1 MTLQRRIHELF
12 TQLQVP
18 LEKSPLSPSSADSMT
33 VRSPIDQSVIATL
46 PCTPISD
53 ISSLV
58 QLSQTRFT
66 AWRDVP
72 APLRGQLVR
81 TFGELVREHKPAL
94 AELISIEVGKIRSEG
109 LGEVQEV
116 VDICEFAVGLSRQ
129 LHGLVIASERP
140 GHKLLESWHPLGPT
154 LVISA
159 FNFPMAVWAWNA
171 TLALVCGNTLVW
183 KPSEKTPLCALALHA
198 LLERAMQRCGIAPDG
213 LSQLVLGGADLGQ
226 ALVSHTGIR
235 CVSATGS
242 TGMGHAVGLAC
253 AQQFKRII
261 LELGGNNAA
270 IVCAS
275 ADLSVALPA
284 IVFAAAGTAGQRCTS
299 TRRVLIHRS
308 IYGDVITRIKAAYD
322 KLTVGYPLS
331 DDVRVGPLL
340 NEHSYT
346 AMQLAL
352 QQAQATGA
360 KVWGGERVDVAGQA
374 AGFYVR
380 PALVEMPSQINPM
393 LQETFAPILYAL
405 PFDTLDEAIALNNA
419 AAHGLS
425 SAIFS
430 TDLRECELFLSASG
444 SDCGIAN
451 VNTGTSGAEIGGAFG
466 GEKDTGGGRESG
478 SDAWKAY
485 MRRATNTIN
494 YSRSLSLAQGVTF

>member
-1 MTLQRRIHELF
+1 MTLQHRIQELF
-12 TQLQVP
+12 MQMQVP
-18 LEKSPLSPSSADSMT
+18 LETPSSPPSQVDSLI
-33 VRSPIDQSVIATL
+33 VRSPIDQSVIGTL
-46 PCTPISD
+46 QSTPLAD
-53 ISSLV
+53 VALLV
-58 QLSQTRFT
+58 QKSQTRFAT
-66 AWRDVP
+66 WRDVP

-81 TFGELVREHKPAL
+81 TLGELVREHKPAL

-140 GHKLLESWHPLGPT
+140 GHKLLESWHPLGST

-171 TLALVCGNTLVW
+171 ALALVCGNTLIW
-183 KPSEKTPLCALALHA
+183 KPSEKSPLCALALHA
-198 LLERAMQRCGIAPDG
+198 LLERAMQRCGIAPEG

-226 ALVSHTGIR
+226 ALVAHPGIR

-242 TGMGHAVGLAC
+242 TGMGRAVGLAC
-253 AQQFKRII
+253 AQQFKRSI

-275 ADLSVALPA
+275 ADLSVALSA

-299 TRRVLIHRS
+299 TRRVLVHRS
-308 IYGDVITRIKAAYD
+308 IYTDVVARIQAAYD
-322 KLTVGYPLS
+322 KLVVGDPLS
-331 DDVRVGPLL
+331 DPVRVGPLL
-340 NEHSYT
+340 SERSYT
-346 AMQLAL
+346 AMQDAL
-352 QQAQATGA
+352 SHAQAAGA
-360 KVWGGERVDVAGQA
+360 KVWGGDRVNIESHA

-405 PFDTLDEAIALNNA
+405 PFDTLGEAIALNNA
-419 AAHGLS
+419 TAHGLS
-425 SAIFS
+425 SAIFT
-430 TDLRECELFLSASG
+430 TDLREAELFLSTSG

-494 YSRSLSLAQGVTF
+494 YSRRLSLAQGVMF

>member
-1 MTLQRRIHELF
+1 MTLHRRIQELF
-12 TQLQVP
+12 AQLQVP
-18 LEKSPLSPSSADSMT
+18 LETSLPQVASLT
-33 VRSPIDQSVIATL
+33 VHSPIDQSVIARL
-46 PCTPISD
+46 PCTPLTD
-53 ISSLV
+53 IVPLV
-58 QLSQTRFT
+58 QLSQTRFA

-81 TFGELVREHKPAL
+81 TLGELVREHKSAL
-94 AELISIEVGKIRSEG
+94 AELVSIEVGKIRSEG

-116 VDICEFAVGLSRQ
+116 IDICEFAVGLSRQ

-171 TLALVCGNTLVW
+171 ALALVCGNTMLW
-183 KPSEKTPLCALALHA
+183 KPSDKTPLCALALHA
-198 LLERAMQRCGIAPDG
+198 LLERAMQRCGMASEG

-226 ALVSHTGIR
+226 ALVAHPGIR

-242 TGMGHAVGLAC
+242 TGMGRAEGLAC
-253 AQQFKRII
+253 AQQFKRSI

-299 TRRVLIHRS
+299 TRRVLVHRS
-308 IYGDVITRIKAAYD
+308 IYTEVVTRIQAAYD
-322 KLTVGYPLS
+322 KLVVGQPL
-331 DDVRVGPLL
+331 DDNTRLGPLL
-340 NEHSYT
+340 GERSYT
-346 AMQLAL
+346 AMQDAL
-352 QQAQATGA
+352 VQAQAAGA
-360 KVWGGERVDVAGQA
+360 KVWGGDRVNVAGHA

-380 PALVEMPSQINPM
+380 PALVEMPSQITPM

-419 AAHGLS
+419 ASHGLS